1 MKKKYIPAILLGLTG
16 LGLFLIFR
24 RQKSDESNGGF
35 WGGIISGGDTGGG
48 GTSGGG
54 YIPPSR
60 NDNFPLKKG
69 SFGEKVK
76 ELQRALLKYD
86 AKALP
91 KYGVDG
97 DFGTETENALFKIK
111 GVKTINSQSELDA
124 INYSRSQ
131 FY

>member
-24 RQKSDESNGGF
+24 KKPTDEGSDFWDKFKSPNKN
-35 WGGIISGGDTGGG
+35 T
-48 GTSGGG
+48 TSENNNK
-54 YIPPSR
+54 PKPSK

-86 AKALP
+86 SNALP
-91 KYGVDG
+91 NYGVDG
-97 DFGTETENALFKIK
+97 DFGSETENALFRIK
-111 GVKTINSQSELDA
+111 GIKTVNSQSELDA
-124 INYSRSQ
+124 INYSRNQ